1 MELIKASLMVAVG
14 GGGSGANIAPK
25 PQQIQRNG
33 TFYARDDNLDGYSEV
48 TVNIDIPTIDETT
61 FSSNGT
67 YTHQGNG
74 GWSPV
79 KVDVWFEVDNLQ
91 DATAIADPDK
101 DFEVKPKNTTTDCD
115 IRVYIGIKETPTGT
129 YSDAGKNYTNPN
141 ANAWYAVPFVKITNK
156 ATGTVV
162 IDREVTPGSTNYNV
176 TTGGYLK
183 VDGWTVNADGSIDV
197 MYSWKNPTFNK
208 PNVICQH
215 ITDTSTL
222 RWQSDI
228 VDWSTG
234 PYVVKQEQT

>member
-1 MELIKASLMVAVG
+1 MPMELIKASLMVAVG

-67 YTHQGNG
+67 YTHQGTG

-101 DFEVKPKNTTTDCD
+101 DFEVKPKNTNTDCD
-115 IRVYIGIKETPTGT
+115 IRVYIGESD
-129 YSDAGKNYTNPN
+129 YSAGPYDDAGKSYTNPETN
-141 ANAWYAVPFVKITNK
+141 SKYAVPFIKITNK
-156 ATGTVV
+156 ATGTV
-162 IDREVTPGSTNYNV
+162 IVTKQVLNTNYNV

-183 VDGWTVNADGSIDV
+183 IDGWTVNADGSIDV
-197 MYSWKNPTFNK
+197 MYSWKNPNFTK
-208 PNVICQH
+208 PNVLCQH
-215 ITDTSTL
+215 VTDTSTL